1 MGNVK
6 IGVNLGT
13 PDAASAQMETGQ
25 AWSFRTGGGGGVLYA
40 GHGSPSL
47 SVGGVGDFYLDLDA
61 GTLYGPKIEGDWGS
75 PIPLGGGPGSVAF
88 TDLTDVPASY
98 TGEGSKIVS
107 VKATEDGLEFT
118 TAPVGSFTPGDLT
131 DAGTD
136 GITITGGT
144 SAVNGSGTA
153 ISQHVADTTHNGY
166 LSSTDWN
173 TFNGK
178 QSALTTGDLTDA
190 GTDGIAIT
198 GGTGSVIGTGTS
210 IAQDKADATHN
221 GYLDKDDWSAFNSK
235 SNVETFTD
243 LSDTPAN
250 YTGQAGLS
258 AVVKGTEDGLEF
270 ARKIGPAVALTTTTD
285 GDFALWDGTDG
296 LHIRD
301 DGLALD
307 TDGTLAADSD
317 VKIPSQKAVKTYVDA
332 HAGGGAPDSA
342 HYVTTQAEAGL
353 SAEFNLGGL
362 TTGLL
367 KHTVAAGV
375 STPATASE
383 GTDYLAGSR
392 IDDTAYDATTW
403 NGVTDYAPS
412 KNAVRDKFESLVL
425 GASRI
430 VTTLSDATS
439 ITPQTDGDSNIN
451 IQNNTQSTG
460 TLTVNAPSATAEA
473 RGLVLRVKCTNAQT
487 LSFNSIYRAPSLLP
501 LPTGISAGKT
511 AYVAFAYND
520 TDSKW
525 DLTAVMKEY

>member
-1 MGNVK
+1 MPNVK
-6 IGVNLGT
+6 IGVSLGT

-25 AWSFRTGGGGGVLYA
+25 AWSFRTGGGGGVLYS

-47 SVGGVGDFYLDLDA
+47 SIGGVGDFYLDLDA
-61 GTLYGPKIEGDWGS
+61 GTLYGPKVEGDWGS
-75 PIPLGGGPGSVAF
+75 PISLGGGPGSVAF

-118 TAPVGSFTPGDLT
+118 TAPAGSFTPGDLT
-131 DAGTD
+131 DVGTD

-173 TFNGK
+173 TFN
-178 QSALTTGDLTDA
+178 A
-190 GTDGIAIT
+190 
-198 GGTGSVIGTGTS
+198 
-210 IAQDKADATHN
+210 
-221 GYLDKDDWSAFNSK
+221 K
-235 SNVETFTD
+235 STVEAFTD

-367 KHTVAAGV
+367 KHNVAAGV

-392 IDDTAYDATTW
+392 IDDTAYDATSW

-439 ITPQTDGDSNIN
+439 ITPQTAGDSNIN

-511 AYVAFAYND
+511 AYVAFIYND